1 MLRTLTLPTVKNPN
15 LEVTNFLQ
23 PPETLTWLS
32 NAAGDVGKTEST
44 GGKGKEMKAMQ
55 VYVWGGWGRGNWEKK
70 SPKVALEV
78 NLLLIIELHPSP
90 KADSP
95 IYPLIQNSVHPA
107 PHPKYPRASQKLR
120 TLAPNPAGQSSPH
133 YSRPQT
139 PAKPRPSLHQQ
150 AGAHLALASP
160 WRPHLSLPK

>member
-1 MLRTLTLPTVKNPN
+1 MAKQCRWRPWENRKYRRERERN
-15 LEVTNFLQ
+15 E
-23 PPETLTWLS
+23 S
-32 NAAGDVGKTEST
+32 NAGVCVGWVGAGGLGK
-44 GGKGKEMKAMQ
+44 
-55 VYVWGGWGRGNWEKK
+55 KK

-78 NLLLIIELHPSP
+78 NLVLIIELHPSP

-120 TLAPNPAGQSSPH
+120 TLAPNPAGQSSPP

-139 PAKPRPSLHQQ
+139 SAKPRPSLHQQ
-150 AGAHLALASP
+150 AGALLALASP